1 MSDRIEDY
9 IIANRDDYPRG
20 AITDQLLAAGHDRA
34 AIKAAW
40 SRVDQPGKQAPA
52 VWLQRAATAAAIV
65 GGMLVIAFT
74 AITTVPLMMRPDPM
88 LGLELTVG
96 LVFAAVGLAALAAA
110 WKIAHGS
117 PSARSWAGAA
127 AIALLMVGGLTV
139 LGGFSTA
146 RQAGIPS
153 WLIDVLPWLIL
164 LSGAGLLVLAMR
176 PTADR

>member
-1 MSDRIEDY
+1 M
-9 IIANRDDYPRG
+9 NPP
-20 AITDQLLAAGHDRA
+20 
-34 AIKAAW
+34 
-40 SRVDQPGKQAPA
+40 PGKQAPA
-52 VWLQRAATAAAIV
+52 VWLQRAAMAAAIV
-65 GGMLVIAFT
+65 GGTVVIAFT

-88 LGLELTVG
+88 LGLELIVG

-127 AIALLMVGGLTV
+127 AIALLMVGGLLTASV
-139 LGGFSTA
+139 GGGFSTA
-146 RQAGIPS
+146 RQAGMPS